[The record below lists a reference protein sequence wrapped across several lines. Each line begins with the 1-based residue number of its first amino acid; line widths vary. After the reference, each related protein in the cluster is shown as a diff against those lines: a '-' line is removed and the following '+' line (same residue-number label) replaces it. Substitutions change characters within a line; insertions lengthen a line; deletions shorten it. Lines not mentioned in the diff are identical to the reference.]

1 MIYDSPTTY
10 AKTWGRVQEV
20 VQRRTWL
27 PPQPTR
33 TLFTRCAAPQPSI
46 QSLCEQL
53 QQKRFLLRDRF
64 QLSCVI
70 KSNYE
75 KVLHSLLETIC
86 STSSIGTLSQTII
99 LLLLAATT
107 SSFVVP
113 MGGTK
118 ARSAFVVQK
127 PAPLFMSDVSTS
139 VSMVAVRYGT
149 ILQ

>member
-1 MIYDSPTTY
+1 M
-10 AKTWGRVQEV
+10 
-20 VQRRTWL
+20 
-27 PPQPTR
+27 
-33 TLFTRCAAPQPSI
+33 FAP
-46 QSLCEQL
+46 
-53 QQKRFLLRDRF
+53 K
-64 QLSCVI
+64 
-70 KSNYE
+70 
-75 KVLHSLLETIC
+75 
-86 STSSIGTLSQTII
+86 TII

-149 ILQ
+149 ILQYNLLVASLASLDKS